1 MLKKLTLIGI
11 SAITF
16 SAIGYAQKNNV
27 YAELGGA
34 GFIPTI
40 NYERMLTDNIVA
52 RVGWGSGTGEEDHD
66 GHDHGDES
74 KISFIPLGA
83 AYLLGSV
90 NHKLEFGG
98 GMTMISGTFDI
109 GADEEAD
116 AKANMTYFGGGY
128 RYQRGTGGFLLGVK
142 GYYLSLAG
150 FSVPWAGLTLGWTF

>member
-11 SAITF
+11 SVITF

-66 GHDHGDES
+66 GHDHNAQMCSEW
-74 KISFIPLGA
+74 
-83 AYLLGSV
+83 GSV
-90 NHKLEFGG
+90 PEVCRRR
-98 GMTMISGTFDI
+98 DI
-109 GADEEAD
+109 TSHVAGRGAH
-116 AKANMTYFGGGY
+116 
-128 RYQRGTGGFLLGVK
+128 RRGRPTS
-142 GYYLSLAG
+142 Y
-150 FSVPWAGLTLGWTF
+150 